1 MVWTEEMQPQFGPQT
16 NPKSVFAR
24 FFRLKMMRKKKKN
37 QPSIFVLRR
46 LEKYSSPVSVAQVSK
61 TTCWCLLYFNKT
73 QPFSKGTPLCSSL
86 CVCQCV
92 STCILAA
99 DYTRM
104 STVTDTRWVWMISNC
119 PSISKTVELTHTD
132 SFGCKD
138 RHSEKESMQRYL
150 LELFSQLHYQQE
162 APSWLSCVFS
172 LGNRLSFWLTV
183 DFSDK

>member
-1 MVWTEEMQPQFGPQT
+1 
-16 NPKSVFAR
+16 
-24 FFRLKMMRKKKKN
+24 MRKKKKKN

-46 LEKYSSPVSVAQVSK
+46 FEKYSSPVSVAQVSK

-92 STCILAA
+92 STA
-99 DYTRM
+99 DYTRI
-104 STVTDTRWVWMISNC
+104 STATGNGSVWMISNC
-119 PSISKTVELTHTD
+119 ASISKTVELTHTD

-150 LELFSQLHYQQE
+150 LELFSQSRYQQE
-162 APSWLSCVFS
+162 ATSWLSCVFS
-172 LGNRLSFWLTV
+172 LSNSLSFWLTV